1 MRILSRKLTIVRAAL
16 VFLGYMLFAHGV
28 LGQDLPNALPD
39 KPVRVRLQD
48 TARKMEEAIEPYV
61 EKAKKTYPKAKKRF
75 LKGLPPQYTFLV
87 TVKLTEGIKYE
98 IVFITVEAIANHRI
112 YGRIASDIEIL
123 KNYKADDKYDCPEE
137 EILDWTI
144 QLPDGS
150 EEGNFVGKFLDTYH
164 PD

>member
-1 MRILSRKLTIVRAAL
+1 MPILSRKLTIVHAAP

-28 LGQDLPNALPD
+28 LGQDMPNVLLD
-39 KPVRVRLQD
+39 KPVRARSQD
-48 TARKMEEAIEPYV
+48 AARKMEEAIKPYV

-75 LKGLPPQYTFLV
+75 LKGLPPQHAFLV

-98 IVFITVEAIANHRI
+98 IVFITVEAIKDHRI
-112 YGRIASDIEIL
+112 YGRIANDIAIL
-123 KNYKADDKYDCPEE
+123 NNYKADDKYDCPEE

-144 QLPDGS
+144 QRPDGS
-150 EEGNFVGKFLDTYH
+150 EEGNFVGNFLDTYH